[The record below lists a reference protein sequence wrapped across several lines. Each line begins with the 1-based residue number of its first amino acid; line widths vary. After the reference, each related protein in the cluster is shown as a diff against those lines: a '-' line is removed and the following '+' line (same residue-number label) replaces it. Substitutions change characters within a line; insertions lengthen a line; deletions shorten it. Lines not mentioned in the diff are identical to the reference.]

1 MALDVTTEVIIERPP
16 GEVAA
21 YAGDPSNAPDWYVN
35 IASFH
40 WRTPPPL
47 AIGSKLDFV
56 ARFLG
61 RRLAYTYEILDLVPG
76 QRLAMRTAQGLPDGD
91 HLHPATVRRAPTR
104 MTLRDR
110 GEPAGFAKI
119 ASPAMATAIPRANQ
133 KDLANLKRSSKA
145 ATDPADR
152 RPAIDCGSTLPA
164 TDADAPRPVAGS
176 PLEVAS

>member
-1 MALDVTTEVIIERPP
+1 
-16 GEVAA
+16 
-21 YAGDPSNAPDWYVN
+21 
-35 IASFH
+35 
-40 WRTPPPL
+40 L

-119 ASPAMATAIPRANQ
+119 ASPAHGHRHPRANQ
-133 KDLANLKRSSKA
+133 KDLANLKRILEGR
-145 ATDPADR
+145 DRPADR
-152 RPAIDCGSTLPA
+152 RPGHRLRLDVASDRRRCAS
-164 TDADAPRPVAGS
+164 PVAGS